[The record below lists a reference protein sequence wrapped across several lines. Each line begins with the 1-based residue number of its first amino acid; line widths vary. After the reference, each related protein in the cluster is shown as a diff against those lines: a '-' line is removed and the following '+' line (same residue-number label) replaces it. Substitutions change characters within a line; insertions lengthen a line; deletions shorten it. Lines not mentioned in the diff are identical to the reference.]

1 MSSVRFVTEIP
12 GAGGL
17 LLYKHTRMGKI
28 CQICFRQRR
37 LSKKSSLAIL
47 LFVSA
52 QSYIEYL
59 IFSYDIIFSY
69 YILHHQYIY
78 INTYNVTFRTK
89 EITRISVCRAIDP

>member
-37 LSKKSSLAIL
+37 SSKKSSLAIL
-47 LFVSA
+47 LFVCA

-59 IFSYDIIFSY
+59 IFSYY
-69 YILHHQYIY
+69 TLHINIY